1 MSYISDIKIFYLHKL
16 YIKKK
21 EIFLQKIL
29 SFKTNGS
36 LGYRIRSYITVL
48 DIGGGNS
55 QALTAVDP
63 IIDGT
68 GLLFFGPLLVGH
80 RSNRME

>member
-1 MSYISDIKIFYLHKL
+1 M
-16 YIKKK
+16 
-21 EIFLQKIL
+21 QKIL

-80 RSNRME
+80 RSNRMEQPSLIKGKKKKKNSHCSI